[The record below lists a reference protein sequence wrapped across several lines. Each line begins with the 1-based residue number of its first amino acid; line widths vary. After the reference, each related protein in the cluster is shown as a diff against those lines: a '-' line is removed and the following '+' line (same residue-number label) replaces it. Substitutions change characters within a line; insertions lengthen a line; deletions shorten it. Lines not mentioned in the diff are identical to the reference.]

1 MTDFKKR
8 LLTTEFIEKREYDM
22 DNKYK
27 LSYERCEELMDS
39 FWKLVKEKYE
49 DFNENIEWWIV
60 LIDGDRYFLNGS
72 EYNEYY
78 R

>member
-8 LLTTEFIEKREYDM
+8 LLTTEFIEKREYYM